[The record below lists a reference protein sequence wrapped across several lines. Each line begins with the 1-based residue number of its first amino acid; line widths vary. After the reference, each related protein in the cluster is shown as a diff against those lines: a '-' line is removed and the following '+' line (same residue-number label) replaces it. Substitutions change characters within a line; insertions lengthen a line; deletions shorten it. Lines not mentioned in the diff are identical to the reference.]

1 MVLRRRERLAV
12 WRRGSSFWSSC
23 RSSESFPGQMR
34 QGGRLGGSIVLFC
47 LLVVTNPLELRSGGW
62 KREGAIS
69 DAHDRRRCCRCCLAV
84 SRLGDRG
91 HPWRLRERS
100 ITMCKA
106 LDLHLHHEI
115 REKGGAYGGGAYS
128 RALDGLFGFY
138 SYRDPNPQN
147 TLSIMRG
154 AGQWAADK
162 SWVDRDLEEAKL
174 SIFQSVDAPRSV
186 NEEGMGRF
194 LSGITDEMKQTR
206 REQLL
211 DVTKE
216 QVRAVAQKYLVDGLK
231 KEEER
236 VAFLGE
242 KRAWVDGSW
251 KVQEMD
257 IQGAEELN

>member
-1 MVLRRRERLAV
+1 
-12 WRRGSSFWSSC
+12 
-23 RSSESFPGQMR
+23 
-34 QGGRLGGSIVLFC
+34 
-47 LLVVTNPLELRSGGW
+47 
-62 KREGAIS
+62 
-69 DAHDRRRCCRCCLAV
+69 
-84 SRLGDRG
+84 
-91 HPWRLRERS
+91 
-100 ITMCKA
+100 
-106 LDLHLHHEI
+106 
-115 REKGGAYGGGAYS
+115 
-128 RALDGLFGFY
+128 
-138 SYRDPNPQN
+138 
-147 TLSIMRG
+147 
-154 AGQWAADK
+154 
-162 SWVDRDLEEAKL
+162 EEAKL

-257 IQGAEELN
+257 IQGAEE